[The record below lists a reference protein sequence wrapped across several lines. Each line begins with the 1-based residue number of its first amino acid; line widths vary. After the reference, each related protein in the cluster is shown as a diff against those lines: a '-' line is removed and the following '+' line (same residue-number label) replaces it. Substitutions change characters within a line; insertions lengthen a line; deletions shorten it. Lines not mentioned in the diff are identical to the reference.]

1 MKLNFPNPS
10 RSFEETSNRV
20 LFWGYDNVI
29 EVSFFVEAEALE
41 KLSPA
46 IGGTEAGFLEAFD
59 SARKRIY
66 EVAENAYVHGSK
78 GSFAYILAAKD
89 F

>member
-10 RSFEETSNRV
+10 RSFEETSKRV
-20 LFWGYDNVI
+20 LFWGYDKVI
-29 EVSFFVEAEALE
+29 EVSFFVEAEALQ
-41 KLSPA
+41 KLFPA
-46 IGGTEAGFLEAFD
+46 LRSTEAGFLEAFD

-66 EVAENAYVHGSK
+66 EVAEKAYVHGTK
-78 GSFAYILAAKD
+78 GSFSYILAAKD